1 MIPLS
6 IKGTKSCERKKSEY
20 YRVDAREDS
29 FANCHLIISFAVT
42 NTVKMSY
49 DYNTQRKRMA
59 LPEYGRNVQKMV
71 DHIKTIDDRNER
83 NRAARTIIQIMGNL
97 NPHLRDEGDFK
108 HKLWDHL
115 ALIAAFELDI
125 DPPYP
130 IPEPSKFIEKP
141 KQVPY
146 TQGDIKYLHYG
157 RIVEL
162 MIDAAV
168 EMKEGE
174 EKEYLTTL
182 IVNQM
187 KKAYVT
193 WNRSQVAD
201 EAIISDLKY
210 LSGGKLK
217 ITEGVKILEIK
228 ELIPP
233 VKKKPQGKPYGKQS
247 GRPFNKKKTHN
258 RH

>member
-1 MIPLS
+1 M
-6 IKGTKSCERKKSEY
+6 
-20 YRVDAREDS
+20 V
-29 FANCHLIISFAVT
+29 H
-42 NTVKMSY
+42 

-71 DHIKTIDDRNER
+71 DHIKTIEDRNER

-115 ALIAAFELDI
+115 ALIAEFDLDI
-125 DPPYP
+125 DSPYP
-130 IPEPSKFIEKP
+130 MPEPTRFVEKP

-146 TQGDIKYLHYG
+146 QQGNIKFLHYG
-157 RIVEL
+157 KIIEL

-168 EMKEGE
+168 KLEEGE
-174 EKEYLTTL
+174 EKEYMTTL

-187 KKAYVT
+187 KKSYVT

-201 EAIISDLKY
+201 EVIINDLNY
-210 LSGGKLK
+210 LSKGKLK

-228 ELIPP
+228 ELLPQT
-233 VKKKPQGKPYGKQS
+233 KKKPQGKTQNKQQGKHY
-247 GRPFNKKKTHN
+247 NKKKGHN

>member
-1 MIPLS
+1 M
-6 IKGTKSCERKKSEY
+6 T
-20 YRVDAREDS
+20 
-29 FANCHLIISFAVT
+29 
-42 NTVKMSY
+42 Y

-71 DHIKTIDDRNER
+71 DHIKTIEDREER

-115 ALIAAFELDI
+115 ALIADFELDI

-130 IPEPSKFIEKP
+130 PLEPTSLNEKP
-141 KQVPY
+141 NQIPY
-146 TQGDIKYLHYG
+146 RQEDIRYLHYG
-157 RIVEL
+157 RIIEM
-162 MIDAAV
+162 MIDAASK
-168 EMKEGE
+168 MKDGE

-193 WNRSQVAD
+193 WNRNQVAD
-201 EAIISDLKY
+201 EVIIGDMIM

-217 ITEGVKILEIK
+217 MTEGVKILEIK
-228 ELIPP
+228 DLLPQ
-233 VKKKPQGKPYGKQS
+233 VKRKPQGKPHGKQQS
-247 GRPFNKKKTHN
+247 RQYSRKKGYN

>member
-1 MIPLS
+1 MM
-6 IKGTKSCERKKSEY
+6 
-20 YRVDAREDS
+20 
-29 FANCHLIISFAVT
+29 N
-42 NTVKMSY
+42 Y

-71 DHIKTIDDRNER
+71 DHIKTIEDRDER
-83 NRAARTIIQIMGNL
+83 NRAAKTIISIMGNL
-97 NPHLRDEGDFK
+97 NPHLRDVGDFK

-115 ALIAAFELDI
+115 ALIADFELDI
-125 DPPYP
+125 DSPYP
-130 IPEPSKFIEKP
+130 VPEPSKFVEKP

-146 TQGDIKYLHYG
+146 KQKDIRFLHYG
-157 RIVEL
+157 RIIEL
-162 MIDAAV
+162 MIDSAC
-168 EMKEGE
+168 ELEEGE

-187 KKAYVT
+187 KKSYVT

-201 EAIISDLKY
+201 EVIIGDMKL

-217 ITEGVKILEIK
+217 MTDGVRILEVK

-233 VKKKPQGKPYGKQS
+233 VKRKPQGKPHGKQQNK
-247 GRPFNKKKTHN
+247 PYNKKKGHT
-258 RH
+258 RR

>member
-1 MIPLS
+1 M
-6 IKGTKSCERKKSEY
+6 
-20 YRVDAREDS
+20 V
-29 FANCHLIISFAVT
+29 
-42 NTVKMSY
+42 Y

-71 DHIKTIDDRNER
+71 DHIKTIEDRNER

-115 ALIAAFELDI
+115 ALIANFDLDI
-125 DPPYP
+125 DAPYP
-130 IPEPSKFIEKP
+130 VPEPTKFVEKP
-141 KQVPY
+141 GQVPY
-146 TQGDIKYLHYG
+146 QQGNIKFLHYG

-162 MIDAAV
+162 MIDAATKL
-168 EMKEGE
+168 EDSD

-187 KKAYVT
+187 KKSYVT

-201 EAIISDLKY
+201 EVIIGDLNY

-217 ITEGVKILEIK
+217 ITEGVKILEVK
-228 ELIPP
+228 ELLPQI
-233 VKKKPQGKPYGKQS
+233 KKKPQGRPQNKQQNKHY
-247 GRPFNKKKTHN
+247 NKKKGHS